1 MSYKSSLIE
10 AIEASHAVLHMLGSV
25 FKSLCVFECCVYRS
39 VFLRSLRIRPTMSLS
54 YTYWFLDTVLE
65 KFFMGSRFCYCKILQ
80 LMVKIILNLQW
91 CKIYFNVTI
100 LHFECVGDGHKKILL
115 VYLVCKMHVWFFGG
129 FFCLRLDAWASV
141 VRSTNAPLL
150 WATLNTIYTGTFW
163 YQTNIAFL
171 KLNRSTIFVQNRVH

>member
-100 LHFECVGDGHKKILL
+100 LHFECVGDGHKNILL

-129 FFCLRLDAWASV
+129 GFLSKTWCMSICCAFHKCT
-141 VRSTNAPLL
+141 STMGDTEHN
-150 WATLNTIYTGTFW
+150 IYRD
-163 YQTNIAFL
+163 FL
-171 KLNRSTIFVQNRVH
+171 VPNEYSIS